1 VTKLLASI
9 TMGAAGLG
17 ILAACG
23 GDGNGGTR
31 TQRAV
36 VGGEPVKT
44 KSGQRVQVLKLLEEP
59 AADPTLGKFILLSG
73 QICNT
78 RSEGSVPR
86 SRFTLELNR
95 KRTIKPDPLLRHSG
109 SPAVLSATSGQA
121 TPNGGCI
128 DGWDAFGVDA
138 PDRVAG
144 VIYTPDVRHPGANQV
159 RFALAPRR
167 TPPTTQFPSE
177 ASTTLPPLPS
187 TTAPAPAAACDPNYS
202 GCVPPYPPDVD
213 CPDVGQ
219 LVQVLGSDPHGLDAD
234 QDGVGCE

>member
-36 VGGEPVKT
+36 VGGEPVET

-187 TTAPAPAAACDPNYS
+187 TTAPAPRQHATRTTRVACRRTRRTLTAPT
-202 GCVPPYPPDVD
+202 
-213 CPDVGQ
+213 
-219 LVQVLGSDPHGLDAD
+219 
-234 QDGVGCE
+234 